1 MEISLKR
8 EALETYKR
16 LWGYVKP
23 YKLIGFIALMAMIGT
38 ALIEMTMVALI
49 EPLMDEALVAKNIE
63 ATRWLPIAFIAVFL
77 LRGISGF
84 ATEAS
89 LGWIGRGVISSLRRE
104 VFEKFLKLP
113 VKFFEKNSNGRI
125 LSKMTY
131 NVEMISE
138 SVTNVVTILIRD
150 ILTVIAAI
158 GLMIYQSPRL
168 FLSVVVIFPIIT
180 ILINFLGKVFR
191 RYSERIQDS
200 VGEVTQ
206 VTQEVLSGQ
215 RIVKIFDGYDF
226 EMNRINEVDEKN
238 RLQNIKLI
246 RSRSLGVAITQVVFG
261 VGVAAVIYF
270 AGNESINGNLSPG
283 SFMSFFGAMML
294 MLQPIRRITNVNAV
308 LQRGI
313 AASES
318 LFSVLDEPAEK
329 DQGVLERLSS
339 KGTLEFKKVT
349 FSYDDKAN
357 KDVISGVSF
366 IAKKGQ
372 SVAIVGHSGSGKS
385 TLINLLPRFYD
396 YQHGEILIDGVSIK
410 DFKIKNL
417 REKISIVNQD
427 IILFNDTILNNLTYG
442 ELKHKSEIEIQTAIE
457 LAKIDQF
464 TSEFPK
470 GLDTIVGDRGAMLS
484 GGQKQRIAIGRAI
497 LKNSP
502 FLLLDEATSSLD
514 TKSESQI
521 QEALKELM
529 KNRTTLVVAHR
540 LSTIENADLILVL
553 HNGEIIERGTH
564 NELIER
570 GNIMQIF
577 TDSNL
582 RAVNPNYVSIF
593 SSENMVSREFF

>member
-168 FLSVVVIFPIIT
+168 FVSVVLIFPVIT

-261 VGVAAVIYF
+261 IGVAAVIYF

-329 DQGVLERLSS
+329 DQGVLEKLSS

-349 FSYDDKAN
+349 FSYDVKAN
-357 KDVISGVSF
+357 KDVISGISF

-484 GGQKQRIAIGRAI
+484 GGQKQRIAIGRAV

-570 GNIMQIF
+570 GEHYADLHRLQF
-577 TDSNL
+577 K
-582 RAVNPNYVSIF
+582 
-593 SSENMVSREFF
+593 SS

>member
-63 ATRWLPIAFIAVFL
+63 ATKWLPIAFIAVFL

-168 FLSVVVIFPIIT
+168 FVSVVVIFPIIT

-261 VGVAAVIYF
+261 TGVAAVIYF

-329 DQGVLERLSS
+329 DQGVLEKLSS
-339 KGTLEFKKVT
+339 NGTLEFKKVT

-570 GNIMQIF
+570 GEHYADLHRLQF
-577 TDSNL
+577 K
-582 RAVNPNYVSIF
+582 
-593 SSENMVSREFF
+593 SS

>member
-8 EALETYKR
+8 EALETYTR

-23 YKLIGFIALMAMIGT
+23 YKMIGFVALFAMIGT

-63 ATRWLPIAFIAVFL
+63 ATRWLPIAFVAVFL
-77 LRGISGF
+77 LRGITGF

-104 VFEKFLKLP
+104 VFEKFLNLP

-168 FLSVVVIFPIIT
+168 FISVVVIFPVIT

-215 RIVKIFDGYDF
+215 RIVKIFDGYDY
-226 EMNRINEVDEKN
+226 EMNKINEVDEKN

-261 VGVAAVIYF
+261 IGVAAVIYF

-329 DQGVLERLSS
+329 DQGTLEKGSS

-357 KDVISGVSF
+357 KNVISGISF

-417 REKISIVNQD
+417 RKKISIVNQD

-442 ELKHKSEIEIQTAIE
+442 ELKHKSETEIQTAIE
-457 LAKIDQF
+457 LARIDQF

-570 GNIMQIF
+570 GEHYSDLHRLQF
-577 TDSNL
+577 K
-582 RAVNPNYVSIF
+582 
-593 SSENMVSREFF
+593 SS

>member
-168 FLSVVVIFPIIT
+168 FVSVVVIFPIIT

-349 FSYDDKAN
+349 FSYDDKTN
-357 KDVISGVSF
+357 NDVISGISF
-366 IAKKGQ
+366 TAKKGQ

-396 YQHGEILIDGVSIK
+396 YQHGEIMIDGVSIK

-570 GNIMQIF
+570 GEHYADLHRLQF
-577 TDSNL
+577 K
-582 RAVNPNYVSIF
+582 
-593 SSENMVSREFF
+593 SS

>member
-23 YKLIGFIALMAMIGT
+23 YKLIGFISLVAMIGT

-168 FLSVVVIFPIIT
+168 FVSVVVIFPVIT

-261 VGVAAVIYF
+261 IGVAAVIYF

-294 MLQPIRRITNVNAV
+294 ILQPIRRITNVNAV

-329 DQGVLERLSS
+329 DQGALEKLSS

-357 KDVISGVSF
+357 KDVISGISF

-570 GNIMQIF
+570 GEHYADLHRLQF
-577 TDSNL
+577 K
-582 RAVNPNYVSIF
+582 
-593 SSENMVSREFF
+593 SS